1 MLKNKKEM
9 VKEIANLIINRVDF
23 SEIDFTKQKVRVTDF
38 GNYEIF
44 LGYQTDDLA
53 DAQLKKAIY
62 KAVQVFVDFDF
73 SGEIEEILEMHGYF
87 DYIEKDEMRDFPKEF
102 YRELVDEIYND
113 ERFSEQVDWCVFD
126 Y

>member
-1 MLKNKKEM
+1 MSVNKKEM
-9 VKEIANLIINRVDF
+9 IKEIANLVIQKVNF
-23 SEIDFTKQKVRVTDF
+23 SKIDFVEQKVRVTDF

-53 DAQLKKAIY
+53 DAQIKSVIY
-62 KAVQVFVDFDF
+62 EMAQVVVEYAF
-73 SGEIEEILEMHGYF
+73 SDETQEILEMYDFQGF
-87 DYIEKDEMRDFPKEF
+87 DKYF

-113 ERFSEQVDWCVFD
+113 ERFSEQIDWCVFD

>member
-1 MLKNKKEM
+1 MLTNQKEM
-9 VKEIANLIINRVDF
+9 IKEIANLIINRVDF

-44 LGYQTDDLA
+44 QGYQTDDLA

-62 KAVQVFVDFDF
+62 KAAQVIVEYDF
-73 SGEIEEILEMHGYF
+73 SGEAEEILEMYDFQGF
-87 DYIEKDEMRDFPKEF
+87 DKYF

-113 ERFSEQVDWCVFD
+113 ERFSK
-126 Y
+126 

>member
-1 MLKNKKEM
+1 MSVNKKEM
-9 VKEIANLIINRVDF
+9 IKEIANLVIQKVNF
-23 SEIDFTKQKVRVTDF
+23 SKIDFVEQKVRVTDF

-53 DAQLKKAIY
+53 DAQIKSVIY
-62 KAVQVFVDFDF
+62 EMAQ
-73 SGEIEEILEMHGYF
+73 EILEMYDFQGF
-87 DYIEKDEMRDFPKEF
+87 DKYF

-113 ERFSEQVDWCVFD
+113 ERFSEQIDWCVFD

>member
-1 MLKNKKEM
+1 MLKEKEM
-9 VKEIANLIINRVDF
+9 IKEIANLVIKRVNF
-23 SEIDFTKQKVRVTDF
+23 SKIDFVKQRVRVTDF

-53 DAQLKKAIY
+53 DAQIKSVIY
-62 KAVQVFVDFDF
+62 EMAQVIAEYDF
-73 SGEIEEILEMHGYF
+73 SGEAQEIFEMYDFQGF
-87 DYIEKDEMRDFPKEF
+87 DKYF

-113 ERFSEQVDWCVFD
+113 ERFSEQIDWCVFD